1 MFFSSPHMMEIIHVI
16 FSQESRL
23 IKTVIITVLIFR
35 YYANSIYSIGLFIQQ
50 PIANNLTCITS
61 ASFQ

>member
-1 MFFSSPHMMEIIHVI
+1 MFFSSPHTMEIVHVI

-35 YYANSIYSIGLFIQQ
+35 YYANSIDPIDLFIQQ
-50 PIANNLTCITS
+50 PNANDLKCITS